1 MFIDTI
7 PNRKSPPAVLL
18 RESYR
23 EGGRVKKRTLA
34 NLSKLPQAL
43 IEGIVALLDGAKVS
57 GKRTA
62 EPGFEIVRSLPHGH
76 VAAVQAMIRK
86 LGLDRMLQGRT
97 GVEKRVCNLIEALII
112 QRIIAPGSKLAF
124 HRALAPAT
132 ATSSLA
138 LSVGLIDVAEREVYA
153 ALDWLI
159 EQQTRIEG
167 ALAKRHLT
175 DGTLVLYDVSSSYM
189 EGRCCALAKPG
200 YSRDHRPDRPQIVY
214 GLLCAPDGTPV
225 AVEVFEGNTSD
236 PQTIREQIDKLKRRF
251 KLSHVALVGDRGM
264 ITSARITEELA
275 PAGLDWISCLRAPQI
290 AALAADTG
298 PLQLS
303 LFDDRDLAEITSPD
317 FPGERLV
324 ACRNPALAKERARKR
339 EELLQATERR
349 LTRIANEVRRKPAKH
364 DAGVIGLAVG
374 AVIDKHKM
382 KKHFALDIADG
393 RFTFH
398 RRQEE
403 IAAEAR
409 LDGIYVIRTSLPAD
423 KIGSQ
428 AAVAA
433 YKNLALVERA
443 FRTLKG
449 VDLQVRPVHH
459 WLGHRVKAHVF
470 LCMLAYYVEHHMRN
484 ALAPILFADHQPQAR
499 ERTSIVMPIEKR
511 TKRETANHGL
521 ARSHR
526 SPRHTDDQRGG
537 AAARRAPHNPDA
549 CPPSGPTAAG
559 FRAARRAASSCPVAD
574 RSSEKECESD
584 QAVTCSPSEKFGLAT
599 GFSFAGLGC
608 RRPRRSASVVTAA
621 SSASISASSNR
632 LNAPAKSLGKKW
644 RGWEARLSGT
654 ALPFGTA
661 KGPAASAVGGA
672 ENKSG
677 VVSAG
682 GRIGMPPIM
691 PPASHRETGWPDF
704 PQGGGAVLV
713 QISGNKAKYT
723 NSSTVE
729 RLERKRRARRL
740 ISGLCG
746 GARGTS

>member
-43 IEGIVALLDGAKVS
+43 IDGIGALLDGGKVS

-62 EPGFEIVRSLPHGH
+62 ELGFEIVRSLPHGH
-76 VAAVQAMIRK
+76 VAAVKAMIGK
-86 LGLDRMLQGRT
+86 LGLERTLQGRS
-97 GVEKRVCNLIEALII
+97 GVDKRVRNLIEAMII
-112 QRIIAPGSKLAF
+112 QRIIAPGSKL
-124 HRALAPAT
+124 
-132 ATSSLA
+132 
-138 LSVGLIDVAEREVYA
+138 VGLIDVAEREVYA

-159 EQQTRIEG
+159 EQQTRIEA
-167 ALAKRHLT
+167 ALAQRHLA

-214 GLLCAPDGTPV
+214 GLMCAPDGTPV

-236 PQTIREQIDKLKRRF
+236 PQTIREQIDKIKRRF

-264 ITSARITEELA
+264 VTSARISEELA

-290 AALAADTG
+290 AALANDTG

-303 LFDDRDLAEITSPD
+303 LFDERDLAEITSPD

-324 ACRNPALAKERARKR
+324 ACRNPALAEERARKR

-349 LTRIANEVRRKPAKH
+349 LTRLVHAVRRKPAKH

-393 RFTFH
+393 HFTFH

-423 KIGSQ
+423 KIGSE

-470 LCMLAYYVEHHMRN
+470 LCMLAYYVEHHMRS
-484 ALAPILFADHQPQAR
+484 ALAPILFADHQPHAR
-499 ERTSIVMPIEKR
+499 ERASIVAPAQPSPAAIEKR
-511 TKRETANHGL
+511 TKRHAADGTPIMAWHDLIAQLGTLTINEVALPLGERRTIQML
-521 ARSHR
+521 AR
-526 SPRHTDDQRGG
+526 
-537 AAARRAPHNPDA
+537 
-549 CPPSGPTAAG
+549 PTALQ
-559 FRAARRAASSCPVAD
+559 
-574 RSSEKECESD
+574 E
-584 QAVTCSPSEKFGLAT
+584 QA
-599 GFSFAGLGC
+599 FALLGVPF
-608 RRPRRSASVVTAA
+608 PR
-621 SSASISASSNR
+621 
-632 LNAPAKSLGKKW
+632 
-644 RGWEARLSGT
+644 
-654 ALPFGTA
+654 
-661 KGPAASAVGGA
+661 
-672 ENKSG
+672 
-677 VVSAG
+677 
-682 GRIGMPPIM
+682 
-691 PPASHRETGWPDF
+691 
-704 PQGGGAVLV
+704 V
-713 QISGNKAKYT
+713 Q
-723 NSSTVE
+723 
-729 RLERKRRARRL
+729 
-740 ISGLCG
+740 
-746 GARGTS
+746 

>member
-43 IEGIVALLDGAKVS
+43 IAGIAALLDGGKVS
-57 GKRTA
+57 GKRAA

-86 LGLDRMLQGRT
+86 LGLERTLQGGT
-97 GVEKRVCNLIEALII
+97 GVDKRVRNLIEAMII

-159 EQQTRIEG
+159 EQQTRIE
-167 ALAKRHLT
+167 A
-175 DGTLVLYDVSSSYM
+175 
-189 EGRCCALAKPG
+189 ALAKPG

-298 PLQLS
+298 PLQFS
-303 LFDDRDLAEITSPD
+303 LFDDRDLAEISSPD

-382 KKHFALDIADG
+382 KKHFALDIANG

-459 WLGHRVKAHVF
+459 WLEHRVKAHVF

-484 ALAPILFADHQPQAR
+484 ALAPILFADHQPEAR
-499 ERTSIVMPIEKR
+499 ERASIV
-511 TKRETANHGL
+511 
-521 ARSHR
+521 
-526 SPRHTDDQRGG
+526 
-537 AAARRAPHNPDA
+537 
-549 CPPSGPTAAG
+549 
-559 FRAARRAASSCPVAD
+559 
-574 RSSEKECESD
+574 
-584 QAVTCSPSEKFGLAT
+584 
-599 GFSFAGLGC
+599 
-608 RRPRRSASVVTAA
+608 
-621 SSASISASSNR
+621 
-632 LNAPAKSLGKKW
+632 APAQPS
-644 RGWEARLSGT
+644 
-654 ALPFGTA
+654 
-661 KGPAASAVGGA
+661 PAA
-672 ENKSG
+672 
-677 VVSAG
+677 
-682 GRIGMPPIM
+682 
-691 PPASHRETGWPDF
+691 
-704 PQGGGAVLV
+704 
-713 QISGNKAKYT
+713 
-723 NSSTVE
+723 VE
-729 RLERKRRARRL
+729 KCTKRRAVDGTPIMAWHDLIGQLGTLTINEVALPLGERRTIQML
-740 ISGLCG
+740 
-746 GARGTS
+746 ARPTALQQQAFALLGVPPPRVQ